1 MTPLLSTRLFRRLPT
16 RSDLAL
22 AAKHQFFDLEL
33 WMNDLMD
40 EPPETARR
48 LSERACVQG
57 VRFPVVHLP
66 TKRDGATI
74 NLRITDAFLQNSLLD
89 YFQTALDYAH
99 LFGTRVAVLHTEAR
113 ESTALS
119 RIIELAN
126 EHGIALAFE
135 TDVNEHSRLEE
146 FLALFRRMEA
156 AGHGQGLCID
166 LSRTQVSP
174 DELRMLQRAIRVIE
188 VSCNRDGREHRIP
201 TESDNELR
209 ACVQAAAATP
219 YVAYEVVSESPANHP
234 PGDAELAMMMRR
246 ISAWHRRDDGR
257 TRFEGPVVPF

>member
-22 AAKHQFFDLEL
+22 ASRHQFFDLEL

-40 EPPETARR
+40 EPPESARR
-48 LSERACVQG
+48 LSERACEYG

-66 TKRDGATI
+66 TKRDGGPL
-74 NLRITDAFLQNSLLD
+74 NLRMTDAFLLNNLLD
-89 YFQTALDYAH
+89 FLQTALDYAQR
-99 LFGTRVAVLHTEAR
+99 FGTRVAVVHVEAR
-113 ESTALS
+113 ESTGLS
-119 RIIELAN
+119 RLIELAN
-126 EHGIALAFE
+126 EHQIALAFE
-135 TDVNEHSRLEE
+135 TDVNEHSRLEQ
-146 FLALFRRMEA
+146 FLSLFRRMES
-156 AGHGQGLCID
+156 AGHGHGLCVD

-174 DELRMLQRAIRVIE
+174 DELRMLQRALRVVE

-201 TESDNELR
+201 TEGDSDLR
-209 ACVQAAAATP
+209 ACVQASAGVP
-219 YVAYEVVSESPANHP
+219 YVAYEVVSESPAGFP